1 MANRTPVIPET
12 VTVHLGA
19 PDSRAENVTVSFPD
33 YIKNVASSEIYPT
46 WPENAIRANMYAQIS
61 FALNRIY
68 TEYYRSRGYDFD
80 ITNSTAYDQYFVKDR
95 AIFENIDRIADEI
108 FDSYLVRGN
117 AVEPFFA
124 QYCNGTT
131 VTCDGLSQ
139 WGTVPLARDGL
150 YPYQILQYYYGDDIR
165 IVSDAPIAN
174 VRQSY
179 PGVPLELGSIGDDV
193 RNLQLRLNRISKNYP
208 AIPKIYPVDGIFAA
222 ETEEAVRAF
231 QRIFNLSPDGIVG
244 RATWYAVLRIF
255 AAVKRLSEL
264 NSESLRLEDI
274 SSAFPDVLERGMQS
288 RGVQNLQYML
298 AYIAQ
303 YVNTVPPIP
312 ITGYFG
318 TQTEDAVRA
327 FQETYGLTPDGIV
340 GAATWDAVYD
350 VYRGIIESL
359 PPSAF
364 ENTVVPFPGRYL
376 VRGSEGEDVR
386 LLQEYINVIADSG
399 QEGISAL
406 PVTGYFGSAT
416 YNAVTALQRRYGIDA
431 NGVVGPLTWEEIA
444 SEANDITEG
453 NRRSTRQYSGNYMR

>member
-1 MANRTPVIPET
+1 MIPET
-12 VTVHLGA
+12 ITVHLGA
-19 PDSRAENVTVSFPD
+19 PTAPAQNVTVPFSD

-61 FALNRIY
+61 FALNRVY

-80 ITNSTAYDQYFVKDR
+80 ITNSTAYDQYFVNGR

-150 YPYQILQYYYGDDIR
+150 LPYQILQYYYGDDIR
-165 IVSDAPIAN
+165 IVSNAPIAN

-179 PGVPLELGSIGDDV
+179 PGTPLEIGSIGDDV
-193 RNLQLRLNRISKNYP
+193 RNLQIRLNRISKNYP
-208 AIPKIYPVDGIFAA
+208 AIPKIYPTDGIFAR

-231 QRIFNLSPDGIVG
+231 QRIFDLTPDGIVG

-264 NSESLRLEDI
+264 NSEGLRLEDI
-274 SSAFPDVLERGMQS
+274 SSAFPDVLQIGTQS
-288 RGVQNLQYML
+288 VGVQNLQYML

-303 YVNTVPPIP
+303 YVNTVPAIP
-312 ITGYFG
+312 VTGYFG
-318 TQTEDAVRA
+318 TQTENAVRA
-327 FQETYGLTPDGIV
+327 FQRTYGLTVDGIV
-340 GAATWDAVYD
+340 GRATWDAVYD

-359 PPSAF
+359 PPAAF
-364 ENTVVPFPGRYL
+364 ENTAVPFPGNYL
-376 VRGSEGEDVR
+376 VRGAEGEEVR

-399 QEGISAL
+399 EVGITPFS
-406 PVTGYFGSAT
+406 VTGYFGDAT
-416 YNAVTALQRRYGIDA
+416 YNAVVTLQRQNGIEA
-431 NGVVGPLTWEEIA
+431 NGVVGPLTWEAIA

-453 NRRSTRQYSGNYMR
+453 NRRSRGQYAANYTE